1 MHYNKFSKENR
12 QAVIT
17 FVDDE
22 YFQCS
27 FFEDDKIVGR
37 IDYPNK
43 SRNYVVDAAENW
55 CENIMTVETVKTY
68 TKQLDLFAK

>member
-27 FFEDDKIVGR
+27 FFEDDIIVGR
-37 IDYPNK
+37 IDYPDK
-43 SRNYVVDAAENW
+43 SRPYVVDAAENW
-55 CENIMTVETVKTY
+55 CEGIMTVDTVKNY
-68 TKQLDLFAK
+68 TKQLDFFSK

>member
-1 MHYNKFSKENR
+1 MHYNKFQKENR
-12 QAVIT
+12 QAVIN

-22 YFQCS
+22 FLSCS

-43 SRNYVVDAAENW
+43 SRNYVVDDAENW
-55 CENIMTVETVKTY
+55 CENIMTVESVKNY
-68 TKQLDLFAK
+68 TKQLYLFSK

>member
-1 MHYNKFSKENR
+1 MDYYNRFEKENKL
-12 QAVIT
+12 AVIT

-22 YFQCS
+22 FLSCS
-27 FFEDDKIVGR
+27 FFENEKIIGR

-55 CENIMTVETVKTY
+55 INGIMTADLIRSY
-68 TKQLDLFAK
+68 TMQKDLFA

>member
-1 MHYNKFSKENR
+1 MHYNKFQKENR
-12 QAVIT
+12 QAVIN

-22 YFQCS
+22 FLSCS

-55 CENIMTVETVKTY
+55 CENIMTVETVKNY
-68 TKQLDLFAK
+68 SKQLDLFSK

>member
-1 MHYNKFSKENR
+1 MDYYNRFEKDNKL
-12 QAVIT
+12 AIIT

-22 YFQCS
+22 FLSCS
-27 FFEDDKIVGR
+27 FFENEKIIGR

-55 CENIMTVETVKTY
+55 INGIMTADLIRSYTVQK
-68 TKQLDLFAK
+68 DLFS